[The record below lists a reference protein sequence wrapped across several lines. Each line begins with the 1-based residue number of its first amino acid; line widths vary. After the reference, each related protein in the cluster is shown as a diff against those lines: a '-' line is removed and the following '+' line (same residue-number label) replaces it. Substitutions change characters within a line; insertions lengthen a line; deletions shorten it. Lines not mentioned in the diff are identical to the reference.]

1 MSKKGNRIERRD
13 IFEVD
18 LLSPESRKSIE
29 SRGCAIACLGEL
41 DSHKRERADEQ
52 LCLAIYEFVL
62 DAIEEEAPPPSEV
75 RDRLQRIVE
84 QAKKLDEMITGER
97 REDSPTEPLPAIRNA
112 LAAQFI
118 RETDEANLAGVSV
131 DGITYLDDAPVAAA
145 IEGIRALERW
155 VSIALPVI
163 EQRVRKKAGGA
174 QSGASKHAFLSELGV
189 IFSEAKDQRPSLS
202 YDDSGG
208 ARGEFADFVEEAL
221 EALLVSV
228 ETPFYAAA
236 PKIHQ
241 SIVDL
246 VDSRG
251 ALYKALHRYVDILQD
266 RKKPKR
272 SRKTTEGK
280 I

>member
-1 MSKKGNRIERRD
+1 MSKKGNRIECRD

-18 LLSPESRKSIE
+18 LLSLESRKSIE
-29 SRGCAIACLGEL
+29 SRGRAIACLGEL

-52 LCLAIYEFVL
+52 LSLAIYAFVIN
-62 DAIEEEAPPPSEV
+62 AIEEEAPPPSEV

-84 QAKKLDEMITGER
+84 QAKKLDELITGER

-112 LAAQFI
+112 LVAQFI

-174 QSGASKHAFLSELGV
+174 QKSAA
-189 IFSEAKDQRPSLS
+189 RPLIPS
-202 YDDSGG
+202 
-208 ARGEFADFVEEAL
+208 
-221 EALLVSV
+221 
-228 ETPFYAAA
+228 
-236 PKIHQ
+236 
-241 SIVDL
+241 
-246 VDSRG
+246 
-251 ALYKALHRYVDILQD
+251 
-266 RKKPKR
+266 
-272 SRKTTEGK
+272 
-280 I
+280 